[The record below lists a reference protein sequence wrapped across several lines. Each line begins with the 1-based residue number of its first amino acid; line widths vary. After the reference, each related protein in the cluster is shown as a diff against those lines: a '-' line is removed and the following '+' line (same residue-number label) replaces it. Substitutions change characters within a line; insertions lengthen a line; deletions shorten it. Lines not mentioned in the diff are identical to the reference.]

1 MERTIKVTGKGK
13 LMVKPDTIRLVFNL
27 SDVRKTYEETL
38 AESAKQTGIF
48 KELFE
53 KLGFEGSDLK
63 TVFFNVNTEYESYQ
77 DEQKRW
83 QQRFVGYKFVHDL
96 KMEFDADNEMLGR
109 VLYELANAAITPEFR
124 IQYTVKDVESAKNEL
139 LAKAVADSRTKAE
152 VLTKAAGVKLGEI
165 LNIDYSW
172 SELELVAQP
181 MGRMLKASAVEN
193 DAVEAYQM
201 DITPEDIKVED
212 SVTVVWG
219 IRG

>member
-1 MERTIKVTGKGK
+1 MERTIRVTGKGK

-27 SDVRKTYEETL
+27 SDIRKTYEETL
-38 AESAKQTGIF
+38 AESSKQTGIF
-48 KELFE
+48 KELFV
-53 KLGFEGSDLK
+53 KLGFAADALK
-63 TVFFNVNTEYESYQ
+63 TVAFNVNTEYESYQ

-96 KMEFDADNEMLGR
+96 KIEFDADNELLGK
-109 VLYELANAAITPEFR
+109 VLYALANASITPEFR
-124 IQYTVKDVESAKNEL
+124 LQYTVKDVESAKNEL
-139 LAKAVADSRTKAE
+139 LAKSVADSKTKAE

-172 SELELVAQP
+172 AELELVAQP
-181 MGRMLKASAVEN
+181 VRMLKASPAMAN
-193 DAVEAYQM
+193 DAMGSYQM

-219 IRG
+219 LM

>member
-27 SDVRKTYEETL
+27 NDTRKTYEETL
-38 AESAKQTGIF
+38 AESSKQTGIF
-48 KELFE
+48 KELFV
-53 KLGFEGSDLK
+53 KLGFEADALK
-63 TVFFNVNTEYESYQ
+63 TVSFNVNTKYESYQ
-77 DEQKRW
+77 DEQKRL

-96 KMEFDADNEMLGR
+96 KIEFDADNELLGK
-109 VLYELANAAITPEFR
+109 VLYALANASITPEFR
-124 IQYTVKDVESAKNEL
+124 LQYTVKDVESAKNEL
-139 LAKAVADSRTKAE
+139 LSKAVADSKTKAE

-172 SELELVAQP
+172 AELELVAQP
-181 MGRMLKASAVEN
+181 VRMLKASPAMAN
-193 DAVEAYQM
+193 DAMGSYQM

-219 IRG
+219 LM

>member
-27 SDVRKTYEETL
+27 NDTRKTYEETL
-38 AESAKQTGIF
+38 AESSKQTGIF
-48 KELFE
+48 KELFV
-53 KLGFEGSDLK
+53 KLGFAADALK
-63 TVFFNVNTEYESYQ
+63 TVSFNVNTKYESYQ

-83 QQRFVGYKFVHDL
+83 QQKFVGYKFVHDL
-96 KMEFDADNEMLGR
+96 KIEFDADNELLGK
-109 VLYELANAAITPEFR
+109 VLYALANASITPEFR
-124 IQYTVKDVESAKNEL
+124 LQYTVKDVESAKNEL
-139 LAKAVADSRTKAE
+139 LSKAVADSKTKAE

-172 SELELVAQP
+172 AELELVAQP
-181 MGRMLKASAVEN
+181 VRMLKASPAMAN
-193 DAVEAYQM
+193 DAMGSYQM

-219 IRG
+219 LM

>member
-27 SDVRKTYEETL
+27 NDTRKTYEETL
-38 AESAKQTGIF
+38 AESSKQTGIF
-48 KELFE
+48 KELFV
-53 KLGFEGSDLK
+53 KLGFAADALK
-63 TVFFNVNTEYESYQ
+63 TVSFNVNTKYESYQ

-83 QQRFVGYKFVHDL
+83 QQKFVGYKFVHDL
-96 KMEFDADNEMLGR
+96 KIEFDADNELLGK
-109 VLYELANAAITPEFR
+109 VLYALANASITPEFR
-124 IQYTVKDVESAKNEL
+124 LQYTVKDVESAKNEL
-139 LAKAVADSRTKAE
+139 LAKSVADSKTKAE

-172 SELELVAQP
+172 AELELVAQP
-181 MGRMLKASAVEN
+181 VRMLKASPAMAN
-193 DAVEAYQM
+193 DAMGSYQM

-219 IRG
+219 LM